1 MIAGLSKAATLYLT
15 PALAL
20 TAVLLSLFAFL
31 APAVMLQDRVALLT
45 VTPSN
50 ALFPGQSTNVDGPSV
65 FLGTL
70 GSIMLLDARQAI
82 DTFAGSCSRHTNSA
96 PVNCTLPTVS
106 PAYDLSALP
115 GNAPSLLLSP
125 PAPSSAVFIAVAIS
139 FSALF
144 FFMFTATSFRH
155 KMGEKV
161 SSALDRPLI
170 QRLSAWIGVFAFMI
184 GLTSFA
190 VIRMW
195 FGKAVQDFNNFI
207 VAQGNNGPKL
217 LAEVGN
223 GFTMVWVAYAFHAAP
238 LVVALAKLN
247 VKATKA

>member
-70 GSIMLLDARQAI
+70 
-82 DTFAGSCSRHTNSA
+82 GSCSRHTNSA